1 MDLLHHPHSPVSL
14 DTVTILSCACLPF
27 CHQSSCD
34 PPSRGLH
41 KTSEGALW
49 HLTLAWVFRLFCEML
64 DWIEIWGTGSLSL
77 HLEPVVF
84 LRLFLQSGR
93 VCYPAGRNHC
103 LLCLFFSYSGWYIS
117 NQHPDEWQEPRFPG
131 RTWPKASHGLPP
143 SPPQVMY
150 AHTHTPGRSLLML
163 ICSILGAFSCGQE
176 SAWGTDWSVAIQCAL
191 KLC

>member
-14 DTVTILSCACLPF
+14 DTVTIPSCVCLPF

-93 VCYPAGRNHC
+93 VCYPAGRSHC

-117 NQHPDEWQEPRFPG
+117 NQHPDEWQEPRFYRKNVAQSITRPSTISSSG
-131 RTWPKASHGLPP
+131 DVRTH
-143 SPPQVMY
+143 
-150 AHTHTPGRSLLML
+150 AHTRPFPSDAHML
-163 ICSILGAFSCGQE
+163 HFGCFQLWTRVSMGH
-176 SAWGTDWSVAIQCAL
+176 
-191 KLC
+191 